1 MDYIEIDQYTAVKL
15 EDGGQYGFKL
25 LEGYV
30 NKTGEFSPSFCKRRF
45 GGKDAHEK
53 VAPMSVRLGDRDHA
67 AAALKLMLSQI
78 EPDCP
83 F

>member
-1 MDYIEIDQYTAVKL
+1 MNDFIEVDQYTAIKM

-30 NKTGEFSPSFCKRRF
+30 DKAGEFKPSFCKRQF
-45 GGKDAHEK
+45 GKDRPEK
-53 VAPMSVRLGDRDHA
+53 VAPISVKLGDAEHA
-67 AAALKLMLSQI
+67 AAALKLLLTQL
-78 EPDCP
+78 DVP